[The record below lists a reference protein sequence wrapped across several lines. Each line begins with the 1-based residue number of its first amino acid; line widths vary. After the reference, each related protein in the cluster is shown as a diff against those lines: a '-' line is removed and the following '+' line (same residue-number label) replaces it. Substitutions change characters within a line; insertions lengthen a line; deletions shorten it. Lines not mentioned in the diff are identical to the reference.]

1 MLKLIIEK
9 ELREII
15 GSTRFAITFGACSV
29 LLLLSFY
36 VGARNFQIS
45 MEQYEASKREDLRK
59 LEGVTDWNM
68 VRDLRIFLPPQPM
81 TSLVMG
87 VSNDIGRT
95 VEIRGSGELNGVG
108 RRYGHDPTSAVC
120 GSLVVDC

>member
-15 GSTRFAITFGACSV
+15 GSTRFAITFGACSL

-36 VGARNFQIS
+36 VGAKNFQIS
-45 MEQYEASKREDLRK
+45 VEQYDASKREDLRK

-68 VRDLRIFLPPQPM
+68 VRDLRTFLPPQPLE
-81 TSLVMG
+81 THGALAGLQG
-87 VSNDIGRT
+87 VLPAAPR
-95 VEIRGSGELNGVG
+95 RSGELNGI
-108 RRYGHDPTSAVC
+108 
-120 GSLVVDC
+120 